1 MKFARQCC
9 RKEYMKA
16 NLGIILCLNLVA
28 IAALAQDTR
37 KVSEPVIP
45 AACVVLKAQL
55 QATNNSLAEADE
67 AKTDSDRIQKA
78 IDSCGSGKA
87 VELEADGANN
97 AFLSGPLQLRDGVTL
112 LIDKGVTLYASRNPR
127 DYDTSP
133 GGCGVSGPES
143 RFCRPLIAIFNVTN
157 AAVMGDGTIDGRGDK
172 VVLGKNYTWWQQS
185 RAAEPGNLRYSAPW
199 LIIANHAD
207 GLVLYRIHLHN
218 APNFHV
224 AVNNTNG
231 FTAWG
236 VHILTPTVRG
246 TDARNTDGID
256 PGSSENV
263 TITKCWIDNGDDNV
277 AIKTGVHHM
286 SVLDNHFYTGH
297 GMSMGSE
304 TYSTDGDILVDTLTL
319 DHTTSGIRIKSNV
332 QRGGPVRNVT
342 YRHICMRDVAVP
354 ISISPFYNGQTTDG
368 IDDLG
373 LKGDRFPDYKGIH
386 LEDVHSLTP
395 GIVQVAGLNPDH
407 ITEISLDGVVV
418 NKVKPEQVR
427 ARFAVVTVGVDG
439 ANFTFKGEN
448 VTVYSQAQKQPKVSS
463 CDGVFVPYQD

>member
-1 MKFARQCC
+1 
-9 RKEYMKA
+9 MKA
-16 NLGIILCLNLVA
+16 KFGIILALNL
-28 IAALAQDTR
+28 IILSAAAQDTR
-37 KVSEPVIP
+37 KVTEPVIP
-45 AACVVLKAQL
+45 ASCVVLKAQL
-55 QATNNSLAEADE
+55 KATDNSLAEADE
-67 AKTDSDRIQKA
+67 VKTDSERIQKA
-78 IDSCGSGKA
+78 IDSCGPGKA
-87 VELEADGANN
+87 VELKADGANN
-97 AFLSGPLQLRDGVTL
+97 AFLSGPLELRDGVTL

-127 DYDTSP
+127 DFDTAP
-133 GGCGVSGPES
+133 GGCGISGPES
-143 RFCRPLIAIFNVTN
+143 RPCKPLIGIHDVTN

-172 VVLGKNYTWWQQS
+172 VVLGKSYTWWQQS
-185 RAAEPGNLRYSAPW
+185 RAAEPTNMRYSAPR
-199 LIIANHAD
+199 LIVANHAD

-218 APNFHV
+218 SPNFHV

-236 VHILTPTVRG
+236 VHLLTPTVRG

-263 TITKCWIDNGDDNV
+263 TITKCWIDNGDDNI
-277 AIKTGVHHM
+277 AIKTGVHQM
-286 SVLDNHFYTGH
+286 SALDNHFYSGH

-304 TYSTDGDILVDTLTL
+304 TNTSDGDILVDKLTL

-342 YRHICMRDVAVP
+342 YRHLCMRDVAVP

-373 LKGDRFPDYKGIH
+373 LKGDRIPDYKGIH

-395 GIVQVAGLNPDH
+395 GIVQVAGLDKDH
-407 ITEISLDGVVV
+407 ITEISFDGVMV
-418 NKVKPEQVR
+418 NDLKPEQVR
-427 ARFAVVTVGVDG
+427 ARFADVTIGPDG
-439 ANFTFKGEN
+439 ANFTFMGEG
-448 VTVYSQAQKQPKVSS
+448 VTVHSQGQKQPKVSA